1 MKPKYGAK
9 SKPSGM
15 DTDIFIF
22 YIKTE
27 NIYSSLAKVVET
39 IFDNSNY
46 ELNKPLTKRTNKKA
60 IWVSRTE
67 SEKV

>member
-1 MKPKYGAK
+1 
-9 SKPSGM
+9 M

-27 NIYSSLAKVVET
+27 NIYSSIAKVVET

-60 IWVSRTE
+60 IGVSRTE